1 MDLDRVKSQC
11 DRYNLN
17 TNNILDNFIALQ
29 DIYKLDKCTGF
40 IIFDPYLIIAEH
52 KGLEPLSSKPLCSV
66 ILLVCR
72 VLWTRQNLIF
82 ALWNDIIT
90 VKLYCCGTYNIRNY
104 GFGSY
109 NSKNFIDII
118 NYLDTIGMRKD
129 IISKIAQ
136 NED

>member
-40 IIFDPYLIIAEH
+40 IIFDPY
-52 KGLEPLSSKPLCSV
+52 
-66 ILLVCR
+66 
-72 VLWTRQNLIF
+72 LIF